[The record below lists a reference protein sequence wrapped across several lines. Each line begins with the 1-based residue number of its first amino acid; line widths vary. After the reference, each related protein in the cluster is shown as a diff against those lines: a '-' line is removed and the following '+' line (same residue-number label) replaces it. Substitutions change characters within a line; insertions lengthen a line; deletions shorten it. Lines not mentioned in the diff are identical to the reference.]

1 MPILAQGAAESPNMF
16 GMLLPFLLMFAVIW
30 FLIIRPQQKRQKTH
44 QKMVQEVKK
53 GDVIGLTGQTG
64 LAGGDHL
71 HYGVFVNGIFVN
83 PIEWWDGHWIKDNI
97 TRKLALLE

>member
-53 GDVIGLTGQTG
+53 GDRVVTNGGIHGTVKEVRENTLLVKIAEGTHVELTRTAVSDVKG
-64 LAGGDHL
+64 
-71 HYGVFVNGIFVN
+71 
-83 PIEWWDGHWIKDNI
+83 
-97 TRKLALLE
+97 